1 MPADRSLEV
10 SRRLDRLGINK
21 TNPDDLTP
29 EERVRFARLNID
41 REKISWRRVVDM
53 NDRFLRKITIGQN
66 PTEKGHTRETGFD
79 ITVASE
85 IMAVLAM
92 TTGLKDMERTC
103 RDSAPMTQLAR
114 QEARARRTAKTEAA
128 SSVVPPREPLTP
140 KGYTVDAKG
149 RLFLSTPIAWQHVAR
164 GPRRRR

>member
-1 MPADRSLEV
+1 MAPTVFRKVKPLDLNAASESAEAPAEQLAPAVAEALQLFTECELALSLEPTTA
-10 SRRLDRLGINK
+10 S
-21 TNPDDLTP
+21 DLAAILAAKAAWETLRASGKWS
-29 EERVRFARLNID
+29 ELVRKRFDAR
-41 REKISWRRVVDM
+41 
-53 NDRFLRKITIGQN
+53 
-66 PTEKGHTRETGFD
+66 
-79 ITVASE
+79 
-85 IMAVLAM
+85 AVR
-92 TTGLKDMERTC
+92 LKDMERTC